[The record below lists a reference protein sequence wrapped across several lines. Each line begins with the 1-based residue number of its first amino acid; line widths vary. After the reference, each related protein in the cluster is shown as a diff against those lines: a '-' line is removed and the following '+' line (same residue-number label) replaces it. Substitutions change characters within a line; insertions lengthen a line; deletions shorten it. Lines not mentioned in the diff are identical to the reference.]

1 MTFTRAVQFY
11 RKYEG
16 LMTDDEIFAETGFSA
31 DRIRRQII
39 KSNGQLCWTCANAC
53 DDSKCR
59 SANFSLGAE
68 NVGGKSWNTASRPRR
83 DVPVTQTNLFGE
95 TKNFSQGKKKRY
107 EYIIEG

>member
-53 DDSKCR
+53 DDTKC
-59 SANFSLGAE
+59 E
-68 NVGGKSWNTASRPRR
+68 WVRR
-83 DVPVTQTNLFGE
+83 CNGVQSDTRINNYPNYVE
-95 TKNFSQGKKKRY
+95 TKIVTKVRRAYNSDT
-107 EYIIEG
+107 EYIIKCDLYKWDGKSK